1 MRELITFR
9 DRCSAVRSP
18 SGLLFWLRIAVWKDG
33 VCICFSLASSAFI
46 STLVNFKFQV
56 WRQLDGLLSSGWFLS
71 CPTIECIHEV
81 HLSIVVFSKLTLTV
95 SSYSK
100 FKSSISCKRSSLR
113 SLVQTNVKMM
123 NSIFIQKNQ
132 GGYINLKITL

>member
-1 MRELITFR
+1 VRELITFR

-33 VCICFSLASSAFI
+33 VCICFSLASGTFI
-46 STLVNFKFQV
+46 STLVHFKFRV
-56 WRQLDGLLSSGWFLS
+56 WRQLDSLLSSGWFLS

-113 SLVQTNVKMM
+113 SLVQNKMAIR
-123 NSIFIQKNQ
+123 NNHYVIQRQSKPGRVN
-132 GGYINLKITL
+132 

>member
-9 DRCSAVRSP
+9 DRCSAVRSL
-18 SGLLFWLRIAVWKDG
+18 SGLLFWLRIAVWKDD
-33 VCICFSLASSAFI
+33 VCICCSLASSAFI

-81 HLSIVVFSKLTLTV
+81 HLNIEVLSQLTLTV
-95 SSYSK
+95 SSFSK

-113 SLVQTNVKMM
+113 SLVQTKLQENK
-123 NSIFIQKNQ
+123 I
-132 GGYINLKITL
+132 ITLYKGNQTREG